1 MSNTTVVV
9 SAYQFFNKYFD
20 RIYTNENILLE
31 NIIQII
37 DNS

>member
-1 MSNTTVVV
+1 MSTCFIL
-9 SAYQFFNKYFD
+9 AKKKKLPDKYFD
-20 RIYTNENILLE
+20 RIYTDENILLE